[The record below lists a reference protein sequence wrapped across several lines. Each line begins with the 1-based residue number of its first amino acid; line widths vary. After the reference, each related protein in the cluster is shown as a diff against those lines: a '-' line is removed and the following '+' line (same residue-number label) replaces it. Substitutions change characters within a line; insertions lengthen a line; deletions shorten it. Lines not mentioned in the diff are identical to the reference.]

1 MSYNSLPPEDSR
13 VTPEIAIAKT
23 SSSRVE
29 GNRLSKQDLIEME
42 GTVTESL
49 PNAMFRV
56 DLDNGFNVLA
66 HISGKIRRNYIKILP
81 GDRVKVELTPYDLTK
96 GRITYRLRN
105 KK

>member
-1 MSYNSLPPEDSR
+1 VAGTKSLFSKIDLG
-13 VTPEIAIAKT
+13 KL
-23 SSSRVE
+23 
-29 GNRLSKQDLIEME
+29 RLSHSLLWRKPTLAKQDLIELE

-56 DLDNGFNVLA
+56 DLDNGYNVLA

-81 GDRVKVELTPYDLTK
+81 GDRVKVELTPYDLSK
-96 GRITYRLRN
+96 GRITYRLR